1 VRPGSGSARPAA
13 RTPLTACLVLAA
25 LLPSALASA
34 ASPTTAGPAPT
45 FVTTDWLAHHLA
57 DPDLVVLH
65 ASGQRS
71 DYDAGHVPGA
81 RFIGWAAYTVTR
93 DSLST
98 ELPVA
103 ARFDSLLEAAGVR
116 DGSRIV
122 IAGGPVTLTSRLLVT
137 LDYFG
142 LGTRAS
148 LLDGGIDA
156 WREEG
161 RPVSRDSVA
170 VARGD
175 VTLHPSPDRVVDA
188 AWIAAHRGGDLAIV
202 DARAPEF
209 FEGNA
214 SNNNPRAGRL
224 PGAGNV
230 PFTWLT
236 GELGRFR
243 DRAAIERLFA
253 RAGARKGER
262 VVTYCH
268 IGIQASVAYVAA
280 RSLGCDVSLYDGS
293 FEDWSRRAG
302 LPVSSGPAAAPR

>member
-1 VRPGSGSARPAA
+1 MSIRCLLAVS
-13 RTPLTACLVLAA
+13 LVLVPAMAGAA
-25 LLPSALASA
+25 ER
-34 ASPTTAGPAPT
+34 PAPT
-45 FVTTDWLAHHLA
+45 FVTTAWLSSHLG

-65 ASGQRS
+65 AAGQRS
-71 DYDAGHVPGA
+71 DYEAGHVPGA
-81 RFIGWAAYTVTR
+81 RFLGWNSYTVTR
-93 DSLST
+93 DSLT
-98 ELPVA
+98 IELPA
-103 ARFDSLLEAAGVR
+103 EAKFDSLLEAAGVR

-122 IAGGPVTLTSRLLVT
+122 IAGGPVTQTSRLLFT
-137 LDYFG
+137 LDHFG
-142 LGTRAS
+142 LGGRAS

-175 VTLHPSPDRVVDA
+175 VTLRTAPDRVVDA
-188 AWIAAHRGGDLAIV
+188 AWIEAHRGPGLAIV

-209 FEGNA
+209 YEGRA

-230 PFTWLT
+230 PFNWLT

-243 DRAAIERLFA
+243 DRAALERLFA
-253 RAGARKGER
+253 RAGVKRGEH

-268 IGIQASVAYVAA
+268 IGIQGSVAYVAA
-280 RSLGCDVSLYDGS
+280 RSLGCEVSLYDGS
-293 FEDWSRRAG
+293 FEDWSRRSE
-302 LPVSSGPAAAPR
+302 LPVEKGPSAPR